1 MPVLRNHSSF
11 KEIESFFIA
20 IEGITQVRI
29 EPLIQTM
36 IVEYDSTIISKQ
48 RICHYT
54 SLFFRHESLDPFDPL
69 FVNVSPGI
77 RKAIFRSI
85 ITGVLIIGAFIK
97 RRYTSKIDVF
107 DYVVVISTAYTVLTH
122 GGDNRYRHPDIL
134 TGIISLF
141 SLGIHNLLQVC
152 AVTWGVNVLELLND
166 IKRANQSPNLL

>member
-1 MPVLRNHSSF
+1 MSF
-11 KEIESFFIA
+11 KNIIILCSIN
-20 IEGITQVRI
+20 I
-29 EPLIQTM
+29 EPLIQT
-36 IVEYDSTIISKQ
+36 IIGEYDSTIISKQ

-107 DYVVVISTAYTVLTH
+107 D
-122 GGDNRYRHPDIL
+122 
-134 TGIISLF
+134 
-141 SLGIHNLLQVC
+141 
-152 AVTWGVNVLELLND
+152 
-166 IKRANQSPNLL
+166 